1 MKRLITIAV
10 VLFLMVPIG
19 LRAQLDP
26 VSLALRA
33 YQGGDLP
40 KSQEL
45 IEIAVD
51 DDNFNKITKTW
62 YFRGYIYKDLYK
74 QAKENQNKKKSF
86 EYRTASVESFR
97 KTVELEPK
105 GELVEDCYNS
115 LKYLSST
122 IYNDAAF
129 ALDTNNFSGAQ
140 ELYDHYQE
148 ITAITNPDLD
158 LTPRT
163 IEFKLYKAN
172 KYSTLFDEA
181 VSDGDK
187 ETYSQNVI
195 EVYEQVLQLDSNN
208 ISANYNLAIHYYN
221 QGVNIIENMD
231 YDTDFETLF
240 AIQAQVMELFG
251 AALPYMTKAYKLNP
265 KRKETL
271 VGLSGIYF
279 GLNDIEKSEYYQDE
293 LKRLQ
298 ESEGNQ

>member
-10 VLFLMVPIG
+10 ILFLMIPIG

-33 YQGGDLP
+33 YQAGDLP
-40 KSQEL
+40 KAQEL

-74 QAKENQNKKKSF
+74 QAKEGQSKQQSF
-86 EYRTASVESFR
+86 EYRDASVESFR
-97 KTVELEPK
+97 TTIELEPQ

-129 ALDTNNFSGAQ
+129 ALDTNNFEAAQ
-140 ELYDHYQE
+140 RLYDQYQD
-148 ITAITNPDLD
+148 ITAVTNPEMDI
-158 LTPRT
+158 TQRT

-172 KYSTLFDEA
+172 KYSSLFDGA
-181 VSDGDK
+181 TTDDDK
-187 ETYSQNVI
+187 EKYSQKVT
-195 EVYEQVLQLDSNN
+195 EVYKEVLVLDSNN

-251 AALPYMTKAYKLNP
+251 QALPYMKKAYKLNP

-293 LKRLQ
+293 LKKLQ